1 MAVKLR
7 GVQKIAAVLLGLD
20 KDAAAKLM
28 QALPADRLEPVTE
41 AMVELSDRRLTPQ
54 DTEPALNEYIK
65 RITAGAAATND
76 FKELLREA
84 LGAEKADEHLQ
95 RLHRARELGNPLAPL
110 ELLPPHEVAEVLQD
124 ENDQVCAIALAGM
137 RPTAAARVLECFG
150 QERRPRV
157 VERIARSTAP
167 RRELVEE
174 IAAALLARLAP
185 VSPARR
191 GDSQGVAAAAQILN
205 YLSQDAETAIAESLQ
220 QGEETLYQQIDEQR
234 VTMDD
239 LVGIDK
245 KAMQKILASIDTRV
259 LTVSLKGASKEVEA
273 AILDNVSK
281 RSRDTIL
288 EERELL
294 GALPLAEIQQ
304 SRMQLLN
311 QVRALMK
318 SGEVKLRR
326 AGGDDVVE

>member
-20 KDAAAKLM
+20 KDVAASLM
-28 QALPADRLEPVTE
+28 QALPSDRLEPVTE

-54 DTEPALNEYIK
+54 DTEPALNEYVK
-65 RITAGAAATND
+65 RITVGASATND

-84 LGAEKADEHLQ
+84 LGSEKAEEHL
-95 RLHRARELGNPLAPL
+95 HRMKSLRERGNPLAPL

-124 ENDQVCAIALAGM
+124 ENEQVCAIALAGM
-137 RPTAAARVLECFG
+137 KPTAAARVLECFPS
-150 QERRPRV
+150 ERRPIV
-157 VERIARSTAP
+157 IARIAKSTMP

-174 IAAALLARLAP
+174 IAAALLTRLAP
-185 VSPARR
+185 AQPVRR
-191 GDSQGVAAAAQILN
+191 GDARGVSVAAQIIN
-205 YLSQDAETAIAESLQ
+205 YLTQETETALTETMQ
-220 QGEETLYQQIDEQR
+220 QSEETLFQQIDEQR

-259 LTVSLKGASKEVEA
+259 LTVSLKGASKEIES

-294 GALPLAEIQQ
+294 GGLPMAEIQQ
-304 SRMQLLN
+304 ARMQLLN

>member
-20 KDAAAKLM
+20 KDVAANLM
-28 QALPADRLEPVTE
+28 QALPGDRLEPVTE

-54 DTEPALNEYIK
+54 DTEPALNEYVK
-65 RITAGAAATND
+65 RITAGASATND

-84 LGAEKADEHLQ
+84 LGHDKAEEHLN
-95 RLHRARELGNPLAPL
+95 RMKSMRERGNPLAPL
-110 ELLPPHEVAEVLQD
+110 EQLPPHEVAEVLQD
-124 ENDQVCAIALAGM
+124 ENEQVCAIVLAGM
-137 RPTAAARVLECFG
+137 KPTAAARVLECFPA
-150 QERRPRV
+150 ERRPV
-157 VERIARSTAP
+157 VIARIAKSTMP

-174 IAAALLARLAP
+174 IATALLTRLAP
-185 VSPARR
+185 VQPARR
-191 GDSQGVAAAAQILN
+191 GDARGVSVAAQIIN
-205 YLSQDAETAIAESLQ
+205 YLTQETETALTESMQ
-220 QGEETLYQQIDEQR
+220 QAEETLFQQIDEQR

-259 LTVSLKGASKEVEA
+259 LTVSLKGASKEIEQ
-273 AILDNVSK
+273 AILENVSK

-288 EERELL
+288 EERDLL
-294 GALPLAEIQQ
+294 GALPMAEIQQ
-304 SRMQLLN
+304 SRTQLLN